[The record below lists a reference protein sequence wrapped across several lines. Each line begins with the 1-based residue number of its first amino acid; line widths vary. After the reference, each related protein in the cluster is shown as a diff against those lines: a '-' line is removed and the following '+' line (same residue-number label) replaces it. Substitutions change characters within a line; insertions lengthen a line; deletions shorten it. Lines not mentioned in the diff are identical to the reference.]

1 MTRIVF
7 TNEFLDFQGIK
18 ENNICSY
25 IFRNVSQLLS
35 LLTAHLGRWYIP
47 ILQMKKMRPSGY
59 AFLCPQQFKLY
70 TLRTIYTKS
79 GGSLS

>member
-7 TNEFLDFQGIK
+7 TNEFLDFQEIK

-35 LLTAHLGRWYIP
+35 LLTAH
-47 ILQMKKMRPSGY
+47 
-59 AFLCPQQFKLY
+59 
-70 TLRTIYTKS
+70 
-79 GGSLS
+79 